1 MNNTQR
7 NSMQN
12 MRLLELEHLELS
24 GLELY
29 LVVSRTMDLE
39 LRDSILVRSAI
50 NCIVWNNL
58 YNLCESQFPHVK

>member
-1 MNNTQR
+1 MNSTQR

-12 MRLLELEHLELS
+12 MRILELEHLELS

-50 NCIVWNNL
+50 NCVVWNNL
-58 YNLCESQFPHVK
+58 YNLSESQFPHVK